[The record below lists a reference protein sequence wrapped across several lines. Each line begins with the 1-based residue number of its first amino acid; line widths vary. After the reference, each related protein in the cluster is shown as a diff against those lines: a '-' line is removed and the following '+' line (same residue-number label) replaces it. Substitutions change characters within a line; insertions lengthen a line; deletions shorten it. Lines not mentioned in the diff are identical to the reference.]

1 MSDTL
6 KKQINQVFY
15 SCRYITLSRSLKW
28 WEQEKIEKMRRLSRL
43 TLREKCP
50 NTEFSLVRIFPHS
63 DWIRRYGISLRIQS
77 ECGKLRTRKNSVF
90 GHSPHSVSRLTR
102 WQEKKIKSIRRLSTC
117 LRIVSHCVSNYE
129 HPLKSNCHL
138 HFIWKKHF
146 WSCIIWRV

>member
-15 SCRYITLSRSLKW
+15 SCRYITLRRSLKW
-28 WEQEKIEKMRRLSRL
+28 WEQEKIEKIRRLSRL

-90 GHSPHSVSRLTR
+90 DHSPL
-102 WQEKKIKSIRRLSTC
+102 LLCC
-117 LRIVSHCVSNYE
+117 LYDTNLE
-129 HPLKSNCHL
+129 
-138 HFIWKKHF
+138 FIIDGWRNIDNNRFFFKFRNKKHQ
-146 WSCIIWRV
+146 IILMSEVRLINNSHNLNE